1 MPPFKF
7 NVPSLSTAPP
17 MLSALAVNDLFSLTV
32 IACAIDEFAVTEP
45 SITVVPFVPL
55 IAEVRVPSPRAIE
68 PRLLIVS
75 AIFNPSASIAKLEPL
90 LILSA
95 F

>member
-1 MPPFKF
+1 
-7 NVPSLSTAPP
+7 
-17 MLSALAVNDLFSLTV
+17 MLLALVVNDLPELTV
-32 IACAIDEFAVTEP
+32 IACDIAELATTSP

-55 IAEVRVPSPRAIE
+55 IAEVRVPSPKVIVPKLE
-68 PRLLIVS
+68 IVS
-75 AIFNPSASIAKLEPL
+75 VIFKLPALIAKLEPL